1 MASSDR
7 WARLRYDLLLAAASR
22 GRALGRAY
30 AELAGAVEF
39 WRGAERRRV
48 ATARVARW
56 LGCGAADGARV
67 FHRSLVSEALE
78 EADCARFMR
87 DRAGLRESFRV
98 AGPEPAHAGAT
109 VYATLHFG
117 SPILAYVYLRC
128 VRGIDLAIIG
138 RRLDDANPMPAA
150 KRRFG
155 ERKVAWL
162 ETVTGRPLLG
172 VDAAAVAHARGEL
185 LDGRSLYAAVDVPGD
200 VAARVHEVVILG
212 ARVRLSLGVL
222 GLAALTGAAVQPVV
236 AIHEGGAIVLRYG
249 ASIAGRRGVP
259 PLEAVAE
266 AIGALIRESPGEWW
280 LWPYVMPAGA

>member
-1 MASSDR
+1 MAPSDR
-7 WARLRYDLLLAAASR
+7 WARLRYDVLLAAASR

-30 AELAGAVEF
+30 AELVGAVEL
-39 WRGAERRRV
+39 WRGPERRRV
-48 ATARVARW
+48 AAARVARW
-56 LGCGAADGARV
+56 LGCSAADGARV

-87 DRAGLRESFRV
+87 DRTGLLESFRV
-98 AGPEPAHAGAT
+98 AGHEPAHAGAT
-109 VYATLHFG
+109 IYATLHFG

-128 VRGIDLAIIG
+128 VRGIDLGIIG

-162 ETVTGRPLLG
+162 EAVTGRPLLG
-172 VDAAAVAHARGEL
+172 VDADAIARARGEL
-185 LDGRSLYAAVDVPGD
+185 VEGRSLYAAVDVPGD

-212 ARVRLSLGVL
+212 ARVRLSSGIL

-236 AIHEGGAIVLRYG
+236 ATHRGGAIVVRYG
-249 ASIAGRRGVP
+249 APIAGRRGAP
-259 PLEAVAE
+259 PLAAAAE
-266 AIGALIRESPGEWW
+266 AIGALVRELPGGWW
-280 LWPYVMPAGA
+280 LWPYVTPAGA